1 MIFGGDAMVDDTTK
15 RQPEDPKRVNINQEH
30 EIAYWC
36 KKWAISKDRLLKLVK
51 EVGPMVADILKK
63 LKR

>member
-15 RQPEDPKRVNINQEH
+15 RQPEDSKRVNINQEY

-36 KKWAISKDRLLKLVK
+36 KKWAISKERLLKLVK